1 MTDSVLGEAVSHPVT
16 SLAGALGDVTTSA
29 EAHRYWRQIGAGESP
44 VQRRHFASAHYL
56 FEVPYCIAGSHNAR
70 GHYRVLSLEV
80 ILHPGCR
87 ISSPHSA
94 VETVGVPQSLSY
106 PLSLPGL
113 RWDCPLET
121 HTPPPPPPP
130 QISPTHS

>member
-16 SLAGALGDVTTSA
+16 TLADALGDVPTSA
-29 EAHRYWRQIGAGESP
+29 EEHRYLRQVGAGESP

-70 GHYRVLSLEV
+70 GNYRVLSLEV
-80 ILHPGCR
+80 ILHQGCR

-94 VETVGVPQSLSY
+94 IETVGAPQSPSY
-106 PLSLPGL
+106 PLSLAG
-113 RWDCPLET
+113 
-121 HTPPPPPPP
+121 
-130 QISPTHS
+130 